1 MKLRE
6 NQRQIVNNLKATTE
20 NRLVNAQT
28 SFGKTV
34 TFSFFAKEEIENSIS
49 DRVLIVVHREELLQ
63 QTVETLNKIEVFP
76 QIING
81 KTKRID
87 HSKRIYVAMVG
98 TIEARFKKYPNY
110 IYGINTVITDEC
122 HRLDF
127 LKVFE
132 IFPEARRIGFTATPV
147 ITKKNDSLSNHYTAM
162 IEAPSTAELVKEG
175 SLVPEVAYHLPLKAE
190 DFMKLKSSSSEGG
203 FTSASMNSVFNQGL
217 LIQQVFDYYEKYL
230 KNKKTMIFCC
240 STQHMEETTAFFVD
254 KGVNARSFGSK
265 SESKRSEVVEWI
277 RNTEDAVLI
286 SLDVFTAGFDV
297 KDILGIILFRATT
310 SLSLFLQMVGRGA
323 RTTEKVFKDFFTLI
337 DFGNNIEN
345 FGLWSSPR
353 DWESHF
359 HNNKKA
365 KEGIAPIRECKKC
378 GRINHASAT
387 ACDECGEEFPKKD
400 LTFYEEDVEAKVVR
414 VKDFKFSE
422 VNVQKVKE
430 FCEKKGWSIHK
441 TVHLLLE
448 ANIRVLNVYDI
459 NADRFERDWREVVDR
474 IWKVFRTQ
482 YKDLSAISDGKIKQ
496 SHHNLKYW
504 KGQLLDK
511 ICEYYNREEMVLK
524 GFGTY
529 KNKSLN

>member
-6 NQRQIVNNLKATTE
+6 NQRQIVSKLQNTKE

-34 TFSFFAKEEIENSIS
+34 TFSFFAKEEIGK
-49 DRVLIVVHREELLQ
+49 RVLIVVHREELLQ
-63 QTVETLNKIEVFP
+63 QTVETLHKIDVFP

-87 HSKRIYVAMVG
+87 HQKEVFVAMVG

-110 IYGINTVITDEC
+110 ITDIDTVITDEC

-147 ITKKNDSLSNHYTAM
+147 IQKKNDSLANHYCEM

-217 LIQQVFDYYEKYL
+217 LIEKVFEYYKKYL
-230 KNKKTMIFCC
+230 NNKKTMIFCC
-240 STQHMEETTAFFVD
+240 STKHMEETTEFFKQ

-265 SESKRSEVVEWI
+265 SSAKRSEVVDWI

-310 SLSLFLQMVGRGA
+310 SLSLYLQMVGRGA
-323 RTTEKVFKDFFTLI
+323 RTTEKVFKEFFTLI

-345 FGLWSSPR
+345 FGLWSAPR
-353 DWESHF
+353 DWNAHF
-359 HNNKKA
+359 QNNKKA

-387 ACDECGEEFPKKD
+387 ACDECGEEFPKKEA
-400 LTFYEEDVEAKVVR
+400 TFFVEDEEAKVVR
-414 VKDFKFSE
+414 VKDFEFPE
-422 VNVQKVKE
+422 VNVKKLKT
-430 FCEKKGWSIHK
+430 FCEKKRWSIHK
-441 TVHLLLE
+441 SVHLLLE

-459 NADRFERDWREVVDR
+459 TAERFERDWRAVVDR
-474 IWKVFRTQ
+474 IWSVFRTQ
-482 YKDLSAISDGKIKQ
+482 YKELSKLSEGEIKQ
-496 SHHNLKYW
+496 SHHNFKYW

-511 ICEYYNREEMVLK
+511 ICDYYEKEEMILK
-524 GFGTY
+524 GFGIY
-529 KNKSLN
+529 KNKSLK